1 MSSGVFFLCLSPPLH
16 DILLYS
22 KIRQR
27 RAEKNKEAMSPY
39 RLRALGVGMNPP
51 LAFGAS
57 QNIFRISPYVAPC
70 HQGVPD
76 GKSVKSVYSVFR
88 KNDLWR
94 RMSLRTR
101 AVLSLHAEPQRSGR
115 RVPLGTSS
123 IDTIPPPPPLF
134 PSKAILWPCGQHV
147 MDERDGWR
155 YSIILIEL

>member
-1 MSSGVFFLCLSPPLH
+1 MKYASHLRRHGRHVMPPFGRHSGQPCPISVYPLRGTQAGVRGGRFRE
-16 DILLYS
+16 
-22 KIRQR
+22 IRPSR
-27 RAEKNKEAMSPY
+27 RD
-39 RLRALGVGMNPP
+39 
-51 LAFGAS
+51 
-57 QNIFRISPYVAPC
+57 APC
-70 HQGVPD
+70 HQGVQD

-88 KNDLWR
+88 NNDVWR

-134 PSKAILWPCGQHV
+134 PSKAILWPCAQHV